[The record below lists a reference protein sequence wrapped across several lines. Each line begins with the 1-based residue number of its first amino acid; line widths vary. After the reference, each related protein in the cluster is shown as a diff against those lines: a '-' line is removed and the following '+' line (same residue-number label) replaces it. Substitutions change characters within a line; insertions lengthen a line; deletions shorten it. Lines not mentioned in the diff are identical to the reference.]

1 MTDIL
6 KHINHERVKEL
17 NDYLN
22 EMKNRGL
29 CQFYNKPYIPPDP
42 ALDEKIM
49 YFPGLLLAPGRRR
62 EIVSTFFSKHESELD
77 YYDKALNRM
86 VICMYGS
93 DGILLFIT
101 GKTNPDEAYIDFT
114 RVYHDPSYVNEL
126 RDNITFARSIGH
138 KIWSTNE
145 IHTSEQVAAR
155 NYCRLKY
162 NNPERKFTDL
172 DVVEWLASFRYDG
185 LLDKVFQAKTLEA
198 GYKAITEP
206 RGIGSYFG
214 YVSIAM
220 ISILHCTDYFHDE
233 FFCAPGKG
241 AQKTIEYLFEDYKA
255 KGNKINHS
263 KLICEITEIQ
273 DKLFDLE
280 VPIEF
285 QNIETPYYGKF
296 LKRDQT
302 NYTCN
307 AFEVGMCQ
315 FSVYRKFK
323 ENIEASKKRLVS
335 NIDLTPFKQ
344 RELTGSYNQTNINL
358 LNFD

>member
-6 KHINHERVKEL
+6 KHINHDRVKEL

-49 YFPGLLLAPGRRR
+49 YFPGLILAPGSRRNLITSFYGENP
-62 EIVSTFFSKHESELD
+62 EIID
-77 YYDKALNRM
+77 YVDKALNH
-86 VICMYGS
+86 VIICMYGL
-93 DGILLFIT
+93 DENLLFIT
-101 GKTNPDEAYIDFT
+101 GKTNPKEAWIDFT
-114 RVYHDPSYVNEL
+114 RVHNDPEYVNQLKE
-126 RDNITFARSIGH
+126 NILFARSIGH
-138 KIWSTNE
+138 KIWSITE
-145 IHTSEQVAAR
+145 IHTSVQVAAR
-155 NYCRLKY
+155 NYCRIKY
-162 NNPERKFTDL
+162 NDINRKSSDI
-172 DVVEWLASFRYDG
+172 DIVEWLAYLKHNG
-185 LLDKVFQAKTLEA
+185 TIENILNQKTLQDA
-198 GYKAITEP
+198 YNTMTNIP
-206 RGIGSYFG
+206 GIGPYYG
-214 YVSIAM
+214 YTSVAM
-220 ISILHCTDYFHDE
+220 FATLQCTDYEHDE
-233 FFCAPGKG
+233 MFCAPGKG

-285 QNIETPYYGKF
+285 QNIDTQHYGKF
-296 LKRDQT
+296 LKHDQT
-302 NYTCN
+302 QYTCN

-323 ENIEASKKRLVS
+323 EDINASKKRLVS